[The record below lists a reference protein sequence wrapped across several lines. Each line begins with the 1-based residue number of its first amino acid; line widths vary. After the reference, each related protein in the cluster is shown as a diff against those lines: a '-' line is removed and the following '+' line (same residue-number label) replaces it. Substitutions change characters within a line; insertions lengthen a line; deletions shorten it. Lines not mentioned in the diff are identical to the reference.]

1 MYTVFLEGLEFYGYH
16 GVPAEERV
24 VGHRYIA
31 DLYLQVNGSADKT
44 DHIQETVD
52 YSHVAAR
59 TLVLA
64 TEAQAH
70 TLEHLAAHICD
81 NLLAD
86 YPMIARVKI
95 RLAKPLPPAP
105 IIAARAGVELELAR

>member
-1 MYTVFLEGLEFYGYH
+1 MFTVFLEGLEFYGYH

-24 VGHRYIA
+24 VGHRYVA
-31 DLYLQVNGSADKT
+31 DLYLEVDGRADTT
-44 DHIQETVD
+44 DHIHDTVD
-52 YSHVAAR
+52 YGAVGVR
-59 TLVLA
+59 TLALA
-64 TEAQAH
+64 TDAQAH

-86 YPMIARVKI
+86 YPMIARVRI

-105 IIAARAGVELELAR
+105 VIAARAGVEVERAR